1 MPWIIG
7 IDEAGYGPNLG
18 PFVMT
23 SVALRVPDAH
33 ADADLWQILR
43 DAVRRHPS
51 ANDGRLL
58 VEDSKVVYSSARGL
72 LELETGVLA
81 TLPLDSTTVPTLM
94 PLLQGLCPGG
104 HDELCREAWYTGSSS
119 LPLVSAPADFAAAAG
134 RFGATCAAAQVVRGL
149 VRSVI
154 VCPPRFNRLLDH
166 WGSKGAVLAE
176 GLAELVRCN
185 RCLDGDGLRFYVDK
199 HGGRNNYTAMLQHA
213 FADGLVVA
221 EEERLARSVYRVLG
235 LDRDVRLMFQPR
247 ADAEHFCVALASMVS
262 KYLREALMAE
272 FNRFWLGQVPGL
284 KPTAGYPGDAAR
296 FFAAIRSVLPR
307 LGLAEDAV
315 WRRK

>member
-33 ADADLWQILR
+33 ADADLWHVLR

-51 ANDGRLL
+51 VDDGRLL
-58 VEDSKVVYSSARGL
+58 IEDSKVVYSTARGL
-72 LELETGVLA
+72 LGLETGVLA
-81 TLPLDSTTVPTLM
+81 TLPLDPAAAGTLT
-94 PLLQGLCPGG
+94 PLVQQFCPGG
-104 HDELCREAWYTGSSS
+104 HDELCREAWYTGTSPV
-119 LPLVSAPADFAAAAG
+119 PLAALLSDCAAAAE
-134 RFGATCAAAQVVRGL
+134 RFAETCAAASVVRGL
-149 VRSVI
+149 IRSVV
-154 VCPPRFNRLLDH
+154 VCPPRFNRLLDR

-176 GLAELVRCN
+176 GLAELLRCN
-185 RCLDGDGLRFYVDK
+185 RDLEGEALRFFVDK
-199 HGGRNNYTAMLQHA
+199 HGGRNTYTAMLQHA

-235 LDRDVRLMFQPR
+235 LGREVRLTFQPR
-247 ADAEHFCVALASMVS
+247 ADAEYFCVALASMVS

-272 FNRFWLGQVPGL
+272 FNRFWLAQVPGL
-284 KPTAGYPGDAAR
+284 RPTAGYPGDAVR
-296 FFAAIRSVLPR
+296 FLAAIRPALAG
-307 LGLAEDAV
+307 LGLCEDAV